1 MYKYKYLLFDMD
13 GTITDSYDAVTRS
26 FIYALEYYGIKVKEG
41 ERLDFILGPPL
52 RQSFENHY
60 GFTPEKAVEA
70 TEKYR
75 ERYQKYFL
83 KEHKI
88 FDGVKNLLSD
98 LNKCGFKNIL
108 ATSKPEVS
116 ARKILEHFN
125 LNKYFYYIS
134 GASLDSSRDTK
145 EKVLEH
151 IFDELKIPDKSK
163 AIMIGDRKYDMMGAK
178 HMNIDALGVTYGYG
192 TRQEL
197 EAYNPVYIAD
207 NCKQIYDFLTKK

>member
-1 MYKYKYLLFDMD
+1 MD
-13 GTITDSYDAVTRS
+13 
-26 FIYALEYYGIKVKEG
+26 
-41 ERLDFILGPPL
+41 
-52 RQSFENHY
+52 
-60 GFTPEKAVEA
+60 
-70 TEKYR
+70 
-75 ERYQKYFL
+75 
-83 KEHKI
+83 
-88 FDGVKNLLSD
+88 
-98 LNKCGFKNIL
+98 
-108 ATSKPEVS
+108 
-116 ARKILEHFN
+116 
-125 LNKYFYYIS
+125 KYFYYIS

-151 IFDELKIPDKSK
+151 IFGELKIPDKSK